1 MFALPFN
8 HRDNIFSYTEELEE
22 RIDEDDSATC
32 FVNMYGDGKVEIG
45 TVVNGSTDLPTD
57 DFWIKPN
64 NFNYA
69 DDYEVVATLTG
80 STSGP
85 TGTSSFLTSGS
96 LLTWN
101 ISGTSSGEIDI
112 RGTVTIQI
120 RRKGTTTV
128 LGTIF
133 ADMEI
138 RD

>member
-1 MFALPFN
+1 
-8 HRDNIFSYTEELEE
+8 
-22 RIDEDDSATC
+22 
-32 FVNMYGDGKVEIG
+32 MYGNGKVEIG
-45 TVVNGSTDLPTD
+45 TVVNGSTNLRTD

-69 DDYEVVATLTG
+69 DNYEVVATLTG

-85 TGTSSFLTSGS
+85 TGTNSFLTEGS

-101 ISGTSSGEIDI
+101 ISGTRSGDIDI
-112 RGTVTIQI
+112 RGTVTVQI
-120 RRKGTTTV
+120 RIKDTTTV